1 MYIFYIQIEYIANV
15 LLVIASFKKAMIIAS
30 FKKAMIKFSAASK
43 TLELL
48 SFVSIIC
55 YSKFNLLVVKENF
68 CVLVFLLI

>member
-15 LLVIASFKKAMIIAS
+15 LLVIASFKKD
-30 FKKAMIKFSAASK
+30 MIKFSAASK

>member
-15 LLVIASFKKAMIIAS
+15 LLVIAS